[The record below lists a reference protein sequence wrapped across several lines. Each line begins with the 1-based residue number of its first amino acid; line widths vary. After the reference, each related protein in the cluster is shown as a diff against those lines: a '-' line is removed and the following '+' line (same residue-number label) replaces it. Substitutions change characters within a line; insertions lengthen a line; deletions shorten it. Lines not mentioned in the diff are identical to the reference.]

1 MKENHLYLMC
11 PDCHI
16 EVALNNQFCHDI
28 TSFTALGSI
37 FDFSDL
43 GLARELD
50 NFIDLEKISHIIIV
64 NDPDCTFIKN
74 TITNPDK
81 GKTVADVEL
90 KRLQTN
96 NHEKF
101 ALLDTSSQ
109 QELLAKLNIYRQAFE
124 LLEVPSIGDKINH
137 GQIAVSGLLYD
148 RITKTFKVVAM
159 EW

>member
-1 MKENHLYLMC
+1 MC

-16 EVALNNQFCHDI
+16 EVALNNQFCHDN

-50 NFIDLEKISHIIIV
+50 SFIDREKISHIIIV

-124 LLEVPSIGDKINH
+124 LLEVPSIGDKISH